1 MKKTLIAVAV
11 FGAYAGIASAQSSVT
26 LYGVGDAVMERV
38 EGAGTM
44 HRISSGG
51 LNGSRFGLRGVE
63 DLGGGLKAVFQFE
76 SGFGIDDGTQSQ
88 GIAAA
93 SASNVF
99 VPLTQTTSTTRL
111 FGRQAFV
118 GLQTGFGTVRL
129 GRQYTPAGV
138 IADAKIGNKTFD
150 VLTVAGSIFGGSVYT
165 AGTSYRSGG
174 GVAYRTDNAVTY
186 MAPTMGG
193 LNFSAQYS
201 HGLNGADG
209 QSAKGGK
216 HYGVSAGYTAG
227 PIDVNVGYTEF
238 ADINYL
244 AAGNQKRRA
253 GLVSGSYDFGFTKLT
268 AYYDSEGRFGTD
280 PLEITGGIA
289 AFPFGSA
296 VVSVGY
302 AKAKNVT
309 GKKGDDADIITLQG
323 IYNLSKRTALYS
335 NYTNIK
341 NKGGA
346 ALGVLGPVF
355 NAPAAN
361 QDSNGIQI
369 GVRHFF

>member
-76 SGFGIDDGTQSQ
+76 SGFGIDDGTQLQ

-93 SASNVF
+93 SATNVF

-165 AGTSYRSGG
+165 AGPSYRSGG
-174 GVAYRTDNAVTY
+174 GVAYAHDRRAKRERGDATGDFQRICAKTAFAVVI
-186 MAPTMGG
+186 GG
-193 LNFSAQYS
+193 QLGEAEVVAARHQP
-201 HGLNGADG
+201 GATLLVASG
-209 QSAKGGK
+209 QIVD
-216 HYGVSAGYTAG
+216 VSKLGISD
-227 PIDVNVGYTEF
+227 IDVNRT
-238 ADINYL
+238 
-244 AAGNQKRRA
+244 
-253 GLVSGSYDFGFTKLT
+253 SGVTSTH
-268 AYYDSEGRFGTD
+268 
-280 PLEITGGIA
+280 
-289 AFPFGSA
+289 A
-296 VVSVGY
+296 VVLTPLGALTVGTVQ
-302 AKAKNVT
+302 AV
-309 GKKGDDADIITLQG
+309 G
-323 IYNLSKRTALYS
+323 ILR
-335 NYTNIK
+335 
-341 NKGGA
+341 
-346 ALGVLGPVF
+346 
-355 NAPAAN
+355 
-361 QDSNGIQI
+361 
-369 GVRHFF
+369 

>member
-11 FGAYAGIASAQSSVT
+11 FGAYAGVASAQSSVT

-93 SASNVF
+93 SATNVF
-99 VPLTQTTSTTRL
+99 VPVGQLATTRL
-111 FGRQAFV
+111 FGRQAYV
-118 GLQTGFGTVRL
+118 GLQSGFGTVRL

-165 AGTSYRSGG
+165 AGPSYRSGG

-186 MAPTMGG
+186 MTPTMGG
-193 LNFSAQYS
+193 LNFAAQYS

-244 AAGNQKRRA
+244 QVGNQKRRA

-289 AFPFGSA
+289 AFPFGAA

-323 IYNLSKRTALYS
+323 IYNLSKRTALY
-335 NYTNIK
+335 TNLVNIT
-341 NKGGA
+341 NDGGA
-346 ALGVLGPVF
+346 ALGALGPTI
-355 NAPAAN
+355 APAAGT
-361 QDSNGIQI
+361 DSSGIQI